1 VSKRR
6 TDETNSILEQEAKF
20 ASHKQ
25 ADLHTMKDATKSKIQ
40 SDQLMKQKINENAK
54 KYTKNN
60 IEMNWKYRHVMELLE
75 QKKLEM
81 EKMSNEFEKCLR
93 EKEDEQHR
101 LKNQL
106 ASLAISLNMEAQR
119 KKRTNSDVQK

>member
-1 VSKRR
+1 MENSLKILKVVKRMYYQVLI
-6 TDETNSILEQEAKF
+6 DHPQI
-20 ASHKQ
+20 
-25 ADLHTMKDATKSKIQ
+25 ATKSKIQ

-81 EKMSNEFEKCLR
+81 EKMSNEFEV
-93 EKEDEQHR
+93 
-101 LKNQL
+101 
-106 ASLAISLNMEAQR
+106 SLQ
-119 KKRTNSDVQK
+119 

>member
-1 VSKRR
+1 MWLHRQEERDLRRAENDIIRQQSNMQRSLKKYENEVSKRR

-81 EKMSNEFEKCLR
+81 EKMSNEFEV
-93 EKEDEQHR
+93 
-101 LKNQL
+101 
-106 ASLAISLNMEAQR
+106 SLQ
-119 KKRTNSDVQK
+119 